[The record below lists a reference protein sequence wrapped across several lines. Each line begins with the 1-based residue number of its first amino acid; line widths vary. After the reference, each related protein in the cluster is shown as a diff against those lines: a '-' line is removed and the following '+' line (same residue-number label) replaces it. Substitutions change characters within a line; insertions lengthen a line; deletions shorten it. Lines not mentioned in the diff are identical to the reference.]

1 MTITLAEAIP
11 LRKVIERRIYELQN
25 ERTNVSVLSIEKGEQ
40 YDAPVRN
47 VDVVTNEIHE
57 AQKEYRTLQTL
68 ISRANLDHHVE
79 WDGGE
84 LSLTE
89 AIELAKQM
97 RNEIEHFKRLGN
109 RKKIERESGRRG
121 LLGDGN
127 SHLLSVAQY
136 EPEEYRVKALKFER
150 QSNKLSALIE
160 RKNHFVELN
169 FDASHYI
176 D

>member
-25 ERTNVSVLSIEKGEQ
+25 ERSQVSTLSIEKGEQ
-40 YDAPVRN
+40 YEIPTRN
-47 VDVVTNEIHE
+47 VDVITNEIHE

-68 ISRANLDHHVE
+68 ITRANLDNSVE

-97 RNEIEHFKRLGN
+97 RIEIEHFKRLGS
-109 RKKIERESGRRG
+109 RKKSERESGRRG
-121 LLGDGN
+121 LLSDGN
-127 SHLLSVAQY
+127 SHLLSVALY
-136 EPEEYRVKALKFER
+136 EPEHYRTKALKFER
-150 QSNKLSALIE
+150 QSNKLSSLIE
-160 RKNHFVELN
+160 RKNHFVELT
-169 FDASHYI
+169 FDASRYI